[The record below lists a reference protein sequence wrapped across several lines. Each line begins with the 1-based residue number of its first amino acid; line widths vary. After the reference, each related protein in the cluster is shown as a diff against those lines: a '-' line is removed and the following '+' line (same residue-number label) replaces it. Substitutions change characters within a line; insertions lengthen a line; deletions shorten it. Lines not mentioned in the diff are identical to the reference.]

1 MVTNSYDTS
10 HFTLRQTSHY
20 TMWYIKAS
28 SPPVPHTNCEG
39 EVPIWDPVIRLHRE
53 GEVPIWDPVIRLHRE
68 GEVPIWD
75 PVIRLHHQYVNTDTN
90 MRPVLN
96 YTYR

>member
-10 HFTLRQTSHY
+10 HFTLRHTIP
-20 TMWYIKAS
+20 WYIKAS
-28 SPPVPHTNCEG
+28 SPPVPHTNC
-39 EVPIWDPVIRLHRE
+39 E

>member
-20 TMWYIKAS
+20 TKAS
-28 SPPVPHTNCEG
+28 SPPVPHTNC
-39 EVPIWDPVIRLHRE
+39 E